1 MIRRSQSR
9 RRWWKGTLEM
19 NSRHEECKTRTNL
32 VSEKKKA
39 RIRER
44 KGSRQRYW
52 MKIQG
57 SEHREA
63 KGYASELV
71 LRAVESH

>member
-1 MIRRSQSR
+1 MIRRSQS

-32 VSEKKKA
+32 VSENKKA

-63 KGYASELV
+63 AGCDSELV
-71 LRAVESH
+71 LRVVESH